1 MITTVIDLMA
11 SDAFIIQS
19 QTHILVGFTV
29 ALFMLHAA
37 SVSQQCLIARLNIS
51 MHNSLG
57 PLFLSLSPLLGAKVI
72 VPILTNYLTTWTRI
86 FPIYCLHLC
95 TKKGSDRILQDNVSL
110 SWLVDPVEFSF
121 QFLVMCQVWLP
132 TNVGFSTSPKLWVCS
147 FSQPLPFRY

>member
-1 MITTVIDLMA
+1 MKTTVIDLMA

-57 PLFLSLSPLLGAKVI
+57 PLSLSLSLHFWLLKWESLFWQIISQHKPESSLYIACICAPKRAVTESFRI
-72 VPILTNYLTTWTRI
+72 MSVYHDWAILLNFHFNFLPCVRYG
-86 FPIYCLHLC
+86 CL
-95 TKKGSDRILQDNVSL
+95 Q
-110 SWLVDPVEFSF
+110 
-121 QFLVMCQVWLP
+121 M
-132 TNVGFSTSPKLWVCS
+132 WVCS
-147 FSQPLPFRY
+147 FNQPLPFRY

>member
-1 MITTVIDLMA
+1 MKTTVIDLMA

-57 PLFLSLSPLLGAKVI
+57 PLSLSLSPLLVTKVR
-72 VPILTNYLTTWTRI
+72 VPILTNYLTT
-86 FPIYCLHLC
+86 
-95 TKKGSDRILQDNVSL
+95 
-110 SWLVDPVEFSF
+110 
-121 QFLVMCQVWLP
+121 
-132 TNVGFSTSPKLWVCS
+132 
-147 FSQPLPFRY
+147 